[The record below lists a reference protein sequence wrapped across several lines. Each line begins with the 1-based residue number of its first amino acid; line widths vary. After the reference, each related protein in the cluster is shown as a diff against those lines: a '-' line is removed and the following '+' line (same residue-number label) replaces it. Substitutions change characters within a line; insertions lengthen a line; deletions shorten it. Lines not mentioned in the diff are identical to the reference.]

1 MFRFN
6 LKIAWRNIRKNKVF
20 SSINMIGLA
29 LSMAC
34 CLAISMYIWNETHYD
49 SFHTNEKDIYR
60 ITNKQNQAGKLYL
73 AATTPGPLAPALQ
86 KDFPQIKNTVRF
98 GNWGGIF
105 KKGDKVYGEKN
116 VQFTENSIFSV
127 FNFPMVKGNPK
138 TALLSF
144 DEMVITEKTAEKYFG
159 KDWKNNSSLPGQVFT
174 LVGQSN
180 FKLAGVV
187 ANPPQNSSIQFDIL
201 LPIDFLF
208 KTDEWSNKWGS
219 NNYHTYL
226 QLKPGTDVA
235 AFETK
240 LAKQLKV
247 YKPET
252 DDQLQLQPLGKQYLY
267 SKFDFFTDWGKRSDS
282 KYIKIFLGV
291 GLLLL
296 LIACVNF
303 INLSTARSLKRS
315 REVGVRK
322 VTGASY
328 GQLVFQFLSESL
340 VVAVIA
346 GIIAIVILK
355 FAEPFLEQVTGTNL
369 VLNFTGAIF
378 LSFFLLFIVVI
389 GLVAGIYP
397 AFVLSSF
404 QPVKVLKGKP
414 DVKSGAGFRKG
425 LVVFQFAVSV
435 TLMICTFFMYRQ
447 LKFVQ
452 SKDLGFNSQQMIR
465 VGLGNELKGKV
476 ALFKRDLDNESTIAA
491 SAPATMSLANVDNS
505 ANFEWDGMQKGQEFL
520 ITQANVDPDFIPAL
534 GMKLITGQNFKPQN
548 EKDTIN
554 NFIVN
559 ETAVKLMGYTAENVI
574 GKRIKFYG
582 AGGTII
588 GVVKDF
594 HFKPLSAGI
603 EPFVFRYQP
612 YAPYFNLFVKTVPG
626 KTAEAINQIQKYY
639 KKYEPEAPLEFTF
652 LNESIN
658 QLYNED
664 KRTASVILLFA
675 CLTIFV
681 GCLGLFGLTVFAAE
695 QRIKEIGIRKV
706 LGAGVLS
713 VTQLLSKDFLKLV
726 IVATVIAVPVAWYA
740 SKQWLQNYAYR
751 IQLDWWVFAIVGIIV
766 LGIALLTISFQAIKA
781 ALSNPVKSLRTE

>member
-1 MFRFN
+1 MLKFN
-6 LKIAWRNIRKNKVF
+6 FKIAWRNIRKNKVF
-20 SSINMIGLA
+20 SSINIIGLA

-49 SFHTNEKDIYR
+49 TFHSNKNNIYR

-73 AATTPGPLAPALQ
+73 TATTPGPLAPALQ
-86 KDFPQIKNTVRF
+86 KDLPEIKNTVRF
-98 GNWGGIF
+98 GNWSGLL
-105 KKGDKVYGEKN
+105 KNRNKVYEEKSIQ
-116 VQFTENSIFSV
+116 VTENAVFNV
-127 FNFPMVKGNPK
+127 FNFPLLKGNTK
-138 TALLSF
+138 TALLAA
-144 DEMVITEKTAEKYFG
+144 DEIVITENTAVKYFG
-159 KDWKNNSSLPGQVFT
+159 KDWKNNPSLLGEVFT
-174 LVGQSN
+174 LNGQTS

-187 ANPPQNSSIQFDIL
+187 ANPPANSSIQFDVL
-201 LPIDFLF
+201 LPLEFLF
-208 KTDEWSNKWGS
+208 KTDEWSNKWGA

-226 QLKPGTDVA
+226 QLKPRTDVT

-247 YKPET
+247 YKPDTE
-252 DDQLQLQPLGKQYLY
+252 DYLQLQPLGKQYLY
-267 SKFDFFTDWGKRSDS
+267 SKFDFFTDWGRRSDI

-303 INLSTARSLKRS
+303 VNLSTARSLKRAM
-315 REVGVRK
+315 EVGVRK
-322 VTGASY
+322 VTGASRK
-328 GQLVFQFLSESL
+328 QLVFQFLSESVL
-340 VVAVIA
+340 IATLAGIVAVL
-346 GIIAIVILK
+346 ILK
-355 FAEPFLEQVTGTNL
+355 LAQPFLESLTGASL
-369 VLNFTGAIF
+369 ALNFTGGLF
-378 LSFFLLFIVVI
+378 LSFFILFIIII

-397 AFVLSSF
+397 AFILASF
-404 QPVKVLKGKP
+404 KPVKVLKGKP
-414 DVKSGAGFRKG
+414 DIKSAAGFRKG
-425 LVVFQFAVSV
+425 LVVFQFAISV
-435 TLMICTFFMYRQ
+435 TMMICTFFMYRQ
-447 LKFVQ
+447 LKYVQ
-452 SKDLGFNSQQMIR
+452 SKDLGFNSEQIIR
-465 VGLGNELKGKV
+465 IRLGNELKGKV
-476 ALFKRDLDNESTIAA
+476 ALLKRDLDTESTIAA

-505 ANFEWDGMQKGQEFL
+505 TYLEWDGMQKGEEFL
-520 ITQANVDPDFIPAL
+520 IIQANVDPDFIPAM
-534 GMKLITGQNFKPQN
+534 GMELSAGENFKLQN
-548 EKDTIN
+548 VKDTIN

-559 ETAVKLMGYTAENVI
+559 ETAVKMMGFTIGNVI
-574 GKRIKFYG
+574 GKRITFWG
-582 AGGTII
+582 AKGNVI

-612 YAPYFNLFVKTVPG
+612 WAPYFNLFVKTVPG

-639 KKYEPEAPLEFTF
+639 KKYEPETPLEFSF

-658 QLYNED
+658 QLYKDD

-726 IVATVIAVPVAWYA
+726 IASVIIAVPVAWYA
-740 SKQWLQNYAYR
+740 SNQWLQNYAFR
-751 IQLDWWVFAIVGIIV
+751 IQLDWWVFALVGMIV
-766 LGIALLTISFQAIKA
+766 LGIALVTISFQAIKA
-781 ALSNPVKSLRTE
+781 AIANPVKSLRTE